1 MDDEDEVS
9 GTGTPGAANDLAMD
23 LDETFEESSV
33 RKGKRKAV
41 D

>member
-1 MDDEDEVS
+1 MDDDDEVS
-9 GTGTPGAANDLAMD
+9 GTPGAANGLAMD

>member
-9 GTGTPGAANDLAMD
+9 GTPGAASDMAMD
-23 LDETFEESSV
+23 LDETLEESSV
-33 RKGKRKAV
+33 RKGKRKAL

>member
-1 MDDEDEVS
+1 VDDEDEVS
-9 GTGTPGAANDLAMD
+9 GTSGAVDDLAMD
-23 LDETFEESSV
+23 LDETIEESSV

>member
-1 MDDEDEVS
+1 MDDDDEVS
-9 GTGTPGAANDLAMD
+9 GTSGAGNYLAMV

-33 RKGKRKAV
+33 RKGKRKAI

>member
-9 GTGTPGAANDLAMD
+9 GTSGVANDLAMD

>member
-9 GTGTPGAANDLAMD
+9 GASGVVNDLAMD
-23 LDETFEESSV
+23 LDETIEESSV

>member
-9 GTGTPGAANDLAMD
+9 GTSGAANDLAMD
-23 LDETFEESSV
+23 LDESFEESSV
-33 RKGKRKAV
+33 RKGKRKAL

>member
-1 MDDEDEVS
+1 MDDDDEVS
-9 GTGTPGAANDLAMD
+9 GTPGAASDLAMD
-23 LDETFEESSV
+23 LDETLEESSV

>member
-9 GTGTPGAANDLAMD
+9 DTLGAANDLAMD

-33 RKGKRKAV
+33 RKGKRKAA

>member
-1 MDDEDEVS
+1 MDDEEEES
-9 GTGTPGAANDLAMD
+9 GTSGAGNDLAMD
-23 LDETFEESSV
+23 FDETIEESSV

>member
-9 GTGTPGAANDLAMD
+9 GTPGAASDLVMD
-23 LDETFEESSV
+23 LDETLEESSV

>member
-1 MDDEDEVS
+1 MTTSIDS
-9 GTGTPGAANDLAMD
+9 AMD
-23 LDETFEESSV
+23 VDETPEESSV

>member
-9 GTGTPGAANDLAMD
+9 GTPGAENDLPMD
-23 LDETFEESSV
+23 LDETLEESSV

>member
-9 GTGTPGAANDLAMD
+9 ATPGAGIDLAMD
-23 LDETFEESSV
+23 IDDTFEESSV
-33 RKGKRKAV
+33 RKGKRKVV

>member
-9 GTGTPGAANDLAMD
+9 GISGAANDQAMD

-33 RKGKRKAV
+33 RKGKRKAL

>member
-1 MDDEDEVS
+1 MDDDDEVS
-9 GTGTPGAANDLAMD
+9 CTPGTGNDLAMD
-23 LDETFEESSV
+23 IDETFEESSV